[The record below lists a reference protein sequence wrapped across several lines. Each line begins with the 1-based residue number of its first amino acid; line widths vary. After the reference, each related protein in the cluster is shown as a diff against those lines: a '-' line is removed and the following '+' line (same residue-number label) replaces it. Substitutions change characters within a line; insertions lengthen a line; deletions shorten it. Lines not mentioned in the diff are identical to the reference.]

1 MQSCGEV
8 RLAQE
13 QVDRS
18 AIVRGTLATHNGVG
32 AHLVAMPAFESS
44 HGREV

>member
-8 RLAQE
+8 RLEQE

-18 AIVRGTLATHNGVG
+18 AIARGTLATHNGVG
-32 AHLVAMPAFESS
+32 AHLVTMAAFERS